1 MSGILF
7 IQEGTMKRILAG
19 LLAIALPTSIFAAE
33 GGLSNYVPAFY
44 GDLALATEPPDGLS
58 LRNDVFYVSGDIGRS
73 FRSGTIRAEVDATL
87 LYNYLTVLYKPEWEL
102 FGAPVAFGIT
112 PAIGHADIEA
122 SVQAGELARAAD
134 DDKTGLG
141 DTTLAAM
148 LFGRRGKCHFSLS
161 GYVVTP
167 TGDYDVDDLAN
178 IGVNYWTFEV
188 DTAVT
193 YLNEETGQDY
203 SLVLGYGY
211 NTENDDTD
219 YQSGDEIHADFV
231 LNQFLTETLAVGI
244 NGYYYR
250 QISGDSGGGALL
262 GSFKGEGAGI
272 GLGGYYGREI
282 AGRDVF
288 FVAKWVH
295 DYHAE
300 NRVKADYVY
309 ASFMLSI

>member
-1 MSGILF
+1 MMKKLLIVLF
-7 IQEGTMKRILAG
+7 GLVVSTTSRAG
-19 LLAIALPTSIFAAE
+19 E

-44 GDLALATEPPDGLS
+44 GDLGLAMEPPDGFS

-73 FRSGTIRAEVDATL
+73 FRSGEIRAEVDATL
-87 LYNYLTVLYKPEWEL
+87 TYNYLSVLYKPGWEL

-148 LFGRRGKCHFSLS
+148 LYGRHEKFHFSLS

-188 DTAVT
+188 DGAAT
-193 YLNEETGQDY
+193 YLNEDTGQDY

-231 LNQFLTETLAVGI
+231 LNQFFTETFAVGI
-244 NGYYYR
+244 NGYFYR
-250 QISGDSGGGALL
+250 QIGADSGDGALL

-272 GLGGYYGREI
+272 GPGVYYGREI